1 MNPSEQDLRNVTEE
15 MRPCDAE
22 EALKGFSV
30 ALKVSSDQSK
40 AVTKNHVV
48 YDCEISWS
56 DVNDPEDRGTVV
68 WSGPFQFPVDM
79 EPDPYL
85 ILQGICADAID
96 WENNEV
102 DDMTVEMQASACYS
116 YHAMARYAFDPYKI
130 VNACA
135 VSWKIR
141 KDTVPIKVEN

>member
-1 MNPSEQDLRNVTEE
+1 MNPSEQDLRNVAGK
-15 MRPCDAE
+15 MRPCAAE
-22 EALKGFSV
+22 EVLKGFSV
-30 ALKVSSDQSK
+30 VLKVLSDQSK

-68 WSGPFQFPVDM
+68 WGGPFQFPADM

-85 ILQGICADAID
+85 ILQGICNDAIY
-96 WENNEV
+96 WEIDEV
-102 DDMTVEMQASACYS
+102 EGMTAEMRKSAQYS
-116 YHAMARYAFDPYKI
+116 SFCLAQHGFDPYKI
-130 VNACA
+130 ANACA
-135 VSWKIR
+135 VSFSIR

>member
-1 MNPSEQDLRNVTEE
+1 MNPSEQDMRNITEE

-22 EALKGFSV
+22 ETLKGFSV
-30 ALKVSSDQSK
+30 VLKVSSDQSK

-56 DVNDPEDRGTVV
+56 DVNDPEDHGTVV
-68 WSGPFQFPVDM
+68 WSGPFQFPADM

-85 ILQGICADAID
+85 ILQGICNDAID
-96 WENNEV
+96 WENDEA
-102 DDMTVEMQASACYS
+102 DDMTAERRRSAQYS
-116 YHAMARYAFDPYKI
+116 SFCLTQRGFDPYKI

-135 VSWKIR
+135 MSWKIR